1 MPNVSKTKR
10 KFIAP
15 SPKEDAAINVG
26 IAADAD
32 TYALSGNEFAQIKR
46 MGRPRAV
53 VTKERITIRLTRE
66 VVERFRA
73 TGDGWQTRMDEA
85 LKDWLKTH
93 A

>member
-1 MPNVSKTKR
+1 MSSVSKTKR

-15 SPKEDAAINVG
+15 SIEEDAAIAAG

-32 TYALSGNEFAQIKR
+32 TYALSGKEFAQIKR
-46 MGRPRAV
+46 MGRPRAT

-73 TGDGWQTRMDEA
+73 TGDGWQTRVDEA
-85 LKDWLKTH
+85 LKEWLKTH